1 MKGDGEWE
9 NIIFLLVVKRSEGKE
24 IGKEGGRER
33 EGKRVEERE
42 KYISLKVS
50 YLCKFYNF

>member
-1 MKGDGEWE
+1 M
-9 NIIFLLVVKRSEGKE
+9 KRSEGKE

-50 YLCKFYNF
+50 HLCKFYNP